1 MKSKRLKTVLFIAAA
16 VIMRVLA
23 VNFTVPEKL
32 IHLHVDNVTPER
44 VEYTVI
50 SWSVRPFI
58 TGFPDEDVF
67 VFRQSGE
74 SWEALSSNPG
84 FHHDIAFT
92 NRPFCRF
99 SYKYDLDEPLEP
111 GVYKMRFD
119 YYMKGSKSAECVF
132 EVGERLL

>member
-1 MKSKRLKTVLFIAAA
+1 MKSKGVKAALFSAVA
-16 VIMRVLA
+16 VIIIMLA

-32 IHLHVDNVTPER
+32 IHLRVDNVTPER

-58 TGFPDEDVF
+58 TGFSDEDVF
-67 VFRQSGE
+67 VFRQSGD
-74 SWEALSSNPG
+74 SWEPLPSNPV
-84 FHHDIAFT
+84 FHHDIAVI

-111 GVYKMRFD
+111 GVYKMRFE
-119 YYMKGSKSAECVF
+119 YYMKGSKTAECVF
-132 EVGERLL
+132 EVGE